1 MPSQFAE
8 PTISAAL
15 SRAIN
20 QVPDDG
26 LKLKVDILVAKTAR
40 ALAAARSI
48 QFAGY
53 EDREMQEHSLE
64 LWNELAP
71 RFGAVFK
78 ELNALVDAALDL
90 FPSSG
95 KPATAEDDLL
105 EAAFG
110 PSAARTPAPVP
121 SSPKS
126 PHDAVTEL
134 IQNFA
139 WILKRDIQDEMKKLR
154 EPALMQQQVNL
165 LGELEGFRDKVV
177 GGMHAM
183 VASVLGVFDDVEVE
197 TLYPQANERIEMA
210 VSMRRQVA
218 DLVEQVESHV
228 AALRDAPPP
237 AADVR
242 GMLGSDEERT
252 GQILQLNAVGTLRAA
267 DRVEMARFRREAMK
281 LRQAAKLDLTGA
293 RHLLDGFSKFLS
305 SVQTMELTELLQSH
319 DQEVALEAV
328 QFLTRAEQVIEQQ
341 PAQGLLLLAHA
352 GRRVSRLYGV
362 HPGVDS
368 ASKAL
373 RELAGKAVDIAEV
386 RQRIDAMLLA
396 LESFAAG

>member
-1 MPSQFAE
+1 
-8 PTISAAL
+8 
-15 SRAIN
+15 
-20 QVPDDG
+20 
-26 LKLKVDILVAKTAR
+26 
-40 ALAAARSI
+40 
-48 QFAGY
+48 
-53 EDREMQEHSLE
+53 
-64 LWNELAP
+64 
-71 RFGAVFK
+71 
-78 ELNALVDAALDL
+78 
-90 FPSSG
+90 
-95 KPATAEDDLL
+95 
-105 EAAFG
+105 
-110 PSAARTPAPVP
+110 
-121 SSPKS
+121 
-126 PHDAVTEL
+126 
-134 IQNFA
+134 
-139 WILKRDIQDEMKKLR
+139 
-154 EPALMQQQVNL
+154 
-165 LGELEGFRDKVV
+165 
-177 GGMHAM
+177 
-183 VASVLGVFDDVEVE
+183 
-197 TLYPQANERIEMA
+197 
-210 VSMRRQVA
+210 
-218 DLVEQVESHV
+218 
-228 AALRDAPPP
+228 
-237 AADVR
+237 
-242 GMLGSDEERT
+242 MLGSDEERT